1 METNTASHQTRP
13 ETRWRQVLDRDRAAD
28 GIFVYG
34 VQSTGI
40 YCRPSCPSRRPANV
54 KRVQFFD
61 IPEAAE
67 RAGFRAC
74 RRCKP
79 ETIAAG
85 DPVLASVRAVCAAI
99 DAADEETPGLEELAV
114 VAGWSAHH
122 LQRTFKRIMGISP
135 KAYADARK
143 LARFKHGVKQGEDV
157 TQAMYGAGYGSS
169 SRLYEKASE
178 KLGMTPASY
187 AKGGKGAEILYAI
200 RPCSLGLVLIAAT
213 AKGIAMIGFGDTETN
228 LENELEADFPEA
240 SIARDDIQLSI
251 WVDPVLDYLEGAE
264 PPHDL
269 PLDVRAT
276 AFQWRVWR
284 ELMRIPAG
292 ETRTYGEI
300 AQRLGQPKA
309 ARAVGRA
316 CATNPV
322 SITIPCHRAVGAN
335 GALTGYRW
343 GTERKAKLLADE
355 GTLAKRS
362 EA

>member
-1 METNTASHQTRP
+1 MKTTATLHSNEP
-13 ETRWRQVLDRDRAAD
+13 DPRWRSVLDRNRDAD
-28 GIFVYG
+28 GAFVYG

-40 YCRPSCPSRRPANV
+40 YCRPSCPSRRPANSS
-54 KRVQFFD
+54 RVQFFD

-74 RRCKP
+74 LRCKP
-79 ETIAAG
+79 ETIEVV
-85 DPVLASVRAVCAAI
+85 DPTLSSIRDVCAAI
-99 DAADEETPGLEELAV
+99 DVADEEVPGLDVLAG

-135 KAYADARK
+135 KAYGDARK

-169 SRLYEKASE
+169 SRLYETASE

-187 AKGGKGAEILYAI
+187 AKGGKGATIVYTI
-200 RPCSLGLVLIAAT
+200 RPCLLGLVLIAAT
-213 AKGIAMIGFGDTETN
+213 EKGIAMIGFDDTEHA
-228 LENELEADFPEA
+228 LEHELHADFPEA
-240 SIARDDIQLSI
+240 TILRDEAGLGP
-251 WVDPVLDYLEGAE
+251 WVDPVLAYLKGAE

-269 PLDVRAT
+269 PLDIRAT

-292 ETRTYGEI
+292 QTRTYGEI
-300 AQRLGQPKA
+300 AARLGQPKA

-322 SITIPCHRAVGAN
+322 SITIPCHRAVGAD
-335 GALTGYRW
+335 GSLTGYRW
-343 GTERKAKLLADE
+343 GKDRKARLLADE
-355 GTLAKRS
+355 KSFAKRQGD
-362 EA
+362 